1 MSVVYTTR
9 FAAIEGFSSS
19 TPLVVYTVPSGY
31 RAVLTNVAISVGINA
46 LPGAGLVIGPAPVL
60 VAYAGADTSTAQP
73 TSYLASGRW
82 VFEAGE
88 TMAIATAG
96 TPLWVAD
103 FSLAGWL
110 LALP

>member
-1 MSVVYTTR
+1 VAIVYTTR
-9 FAAIEGFSSS
+9 FAAIEGFSDS
-19 TPLVVYTVPSGY
+19 TPLVVFTVPDGF
-31 RAVLTNVAISVGINA
+31 RAVLTDIAISVGVNA
-46 LPGAGLVIGPAPVL
+46 LPGAGLVIGPAPAL
-60 VAYAGADTSTAQP
+60 VAYAGADVATDQP
-73 TSYLASGRW
+73 TTYLGSGRW

-96 TPLWVAD
+96 VPLWTAD